1 MMIYL
6 GRERGGMS
14 LKELGKRVGL
24 KESSV
29 SQTAGRVSRLLRE
42 NAAWDKIAMKIEEHL
57 ICKS

>member
-29 SQTAGRVSRLLRE
+29 SQTAGRVSRFRQENKEWDRALL
-42 NAAWDKIAMKIEEHL
+42 KIEQNL
-57 ICKS
+57 IHNS